1 MKRRARTSPTDR
13 QATVA
18 GGGTSHLE
26 DRLTKGNPK
35 ILKRKKSPEGQKNQT
50 LDTHMDKVRNPGMQ
64 GREAQSSQTSLPQ
77 PQRLLGPSCNANNPS
92 AQTCLKWRRRSVG
105 PGACR
110 AVFHSALGAKK
121 NLSSEMPSAIFIY
134 LSAPQ
139 PPPPVCQPGP
149 AEPPSP
155 SGHTSLLLTL
165 ARDHLPKPHSPAL
178 SS

>member
-1 MKRRARTSPTDR
+1 M
-13 QATVA
+13 
-18 GGGTSHLE
+18 E

-35 ILKRKKSPEGQKNQT
+35 IVKKKSPEGQKNQT
-50 LDTHMDKVRNPGMQ
+50 LDIHMDKVRNPGMQ
-64 GREAQSSQTSLPQ
+64 GGEAQSSQTSLPQ
-77 PQRLLGPSCNANNPS
+77 PQSLLGPSCNANNPS

-149 AEPPSP
+149 TEPPSP
-155 SGHTSLLLTL
+155 SGHTSLLLTPVTTCPSL
-165 ARDHLPKPHSPAL
+165 ALRRTLPEPQQLGLHRGTTTFL
-178 SS
+178 LVCQGTCTYT

>member
-1 MKRRARTSPTDR
+1 
-13 QATVA
+13 
-18 GGGTSHLE
+18 
-26 DRLTKGNPK
+26 
-35 ILKRKKSPEGQKNQT
+35 
-50 LDTHMDKVRNPGMQ
+50 MQ
-64 GREAQSSQTSLPQ
+64 GREAQCSQTSLPQ
-77 PQRLLGPSCNANNPS
+77 PQRLLGPSYNANNPS

-178 SS
+178 SSEPQQSGLHTGTTTFLLVCQGTPTCTSNTHPDRHWSGSF